1 MTPHPSSIRLSV
13 DTEDHRPDAR
23 AEGLSKG
30 QRMLATTQPARDE
43 PTEPNARRF
52 GIYIAFVPW
61 VLFSLIT
68 QHDTLKAAAVV
79 ALLGAVA
86 IALPALLRGRPKL
99 LELGAVGAFAG
110 FTVVAFLA
118 DASTAAWLARYARAI
133 AAALLALIAFTSLLV
148 TPFTE
153 QYARESVPRR
163 LWSSPRFVAV
173 NRQLTL
179 MWACVF
185 TVMVPAHIIAGALDT
200 RRANTIFNWVIP
212 IILIVWA
219 AKRTAAVSDGE
230 RAEVA

>member
-1 MTPHPSSIRLSV
+1 MLSAQQNAA
-13 DTEDHRPDAR
+13 DET
-23 AEGLSKG
+23 AEKAG
-30 QRMLATTQPARDE
+30 P
-43 PTEPNARRF
+43 RF

-61 VLFSLIT
+61 VLFTLIT
-68 QHDTLKAAAVV
+68 QHDTLKAAAVA

-86 IALPALLRGRPKL
+86 IALPALLAGRPKL
-99 LELGAVGAFAG
+99 LEVGTVVAFAG
-110 FTVVAFLA
+110 FTVVAFVA

-133 AAALLALIAFTSLLV
+133 AAGLLALIAFGSLLV

-163 LWSSPRFVAV
+163 YWSSPRFVAV

-185 TVMVPAHIIAGALDT
+185 TAMVPAHVIAGALDT

-212 IILIVWA
+212 IVLVVWA
-219 AKRTAAVSDGE
+219 AKRTTAVSDAGQSE
-230 RAEVA
+230 AAR

>member
-1 MTPHPSSIRLSV
+1 MLSATQT
-13 DTEDHRPDAR
+13 TEDH
-23 AEGLSKG
+23 ESG
-30 QRMLATTQPARDE
+30 E
-43 PTEPNARRF
+43 RRF
-52 GIYIAFVPW
+52 GIYIAFIPW
-61 VLFSLIT
+61 VLFTLIT
-68 QHDTLKAAAVV
+68 QHDTLRAAAVV

-99 LELGAVGAFAG
+99 LELGAIAAFAG
-110 FTVVAFLA
+110 FTVIAFAA

-133 AAALLALIAFTSLLV
+133 AAALLALIAFGSLLV

-163 LWSSPRFVAV
+163 LWSSPRFVAI

-185 TVMVPAHIIAGALDT
+185 TAMIPSHIIAGAVDT

-219 AKRTAAVSDGE
+219 AKRTATVSDGQQ
-230 RAEVA
+230 AEVAR